1 MKQHMEVI
9 MKRISKKVAMQSD
22 ENMLNYHYQVL
33 DKAHCISWH
42 RATGMFIE
50 EWCNYLEKYA
60 KERGRDFFFATN
72 EFQRPTVYF
81 DSTNAKDWQEKQKLH
96 GRDQVKFW
104 KDQGYKKIKPRGK
117 VSRFVKQ

>member
-1 MKQHMEVI
+1 MKKI
-9 MKRISKKVAMQSD
+9 TKKVMDEMDKEFRDHSYATLDSDHAFAYHPRAMG
-22 ENMLNYHYQVL
+22 LIL
-33 DKAHCISWH
+33 
-42 RATGMFIE
+42 E
-50 EWCNYLEKYA
+50 EWMNFIVEYA
-60 KERGRDFFFATN
+60 KDRGRDFFFATN

-104 KDQGYKKIKPRGK
+104 KDQGFKKIKPRGK

>member
-1 MKQHMEVI
+1 MKKI
-9 MKRISKKVAMQSD
+9 TKKVMDEMDKEFRDHSYATLDSD
-22 ENMLNYHYQVL
+22 HAFAYHP
-33 DKAHCISWH
+33 
-42 RATGMFIE
+42 RARGLILE
-50 EWCNYLEKYA
+50 EWMNFIVEYA
-60 KERGRDFFFATN
+60 KDRGRDFFFATN

-104 KDQGYKKIKPRGK
+104 KDQGFKKIKPRGK